1 MFIVFIEQNKTHSR
15 MFLET
20 LELLERTSKNE
31 ANSFFDVL
39 SSISIEG
46 PIVHSIIGF
55 IFYVI
60 SCILI
65 DGPMAH
71 WLVGFIL

>member
-1 MFIVFIEQNKTHSR
+1 
-15 MFLET
+15 MFLEA
-20 LELLERTSKNE
+20 LELLERTSKNK

-46 PIVHSIIGF
+46 TMVRSIIGF